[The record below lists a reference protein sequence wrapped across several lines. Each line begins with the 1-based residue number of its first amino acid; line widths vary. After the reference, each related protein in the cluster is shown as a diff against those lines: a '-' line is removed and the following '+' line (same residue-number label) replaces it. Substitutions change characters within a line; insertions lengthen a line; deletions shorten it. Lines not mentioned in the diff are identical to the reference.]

1 MSTLIVVV
9 NQKVVLCIGKIGTKE
24 TIIGYIIGQP
34 VSFRLIGVLGS
45 LTIYKMHLR
54 DVKVND

>member
-1 MSTLIVVV
+1 MVV